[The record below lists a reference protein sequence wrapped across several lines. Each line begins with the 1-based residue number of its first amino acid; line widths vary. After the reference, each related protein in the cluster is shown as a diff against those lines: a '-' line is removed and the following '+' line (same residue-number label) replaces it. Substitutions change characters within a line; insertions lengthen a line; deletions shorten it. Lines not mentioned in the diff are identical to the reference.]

1 VRVLFVNTG
10 ILGHASVAR
19 LVRRALEGQPGIE
32 AAHLDLST
40 GLAWGERVVRRA
52 MTLGPRPGT
61 PAGALTAARFR
72 HELHAGVAAAR
83 RIAALEARGARFD
96 VIHFH
101 PQPAAW
107 GSLRRMRSTPCIV
120 SIDAT
125 QRLAAAEAPG
135 RLRRLEHAPGA
146 RRDAA
151 VFRRAA
157 AIVSPSRW
165 AARAVADELPE
176 CAPRVHVLP
185 YPVDLERFGAGWA
198 HERAARPS
206 AGPVR
211 ALFVGGDFARK
222 GGPELLRAWEAGGFA
237 GRAELV
243 LVTDAPLDADA
254 LPAGVRVRRGVRAY
268 TAEWLE
274 LWRHSDLFVMPS
286 RDEAF
291 GMVFQ
296 EAAAA
301 GLPAVGTALN
311 AIPEIVAD
319 GETGLLVPP
328 GDVAALARGLDA
340 LVGSPALR
348 ARMGAAARRRIER
361 GGSLAAY
368 GGALADLV
376 RRVAAERR
384 G

>member
-1 VRVLFVNTG
+1 
-10 ILGHASVAR
+10 
-19 LVRRALEGQPGIE
+19 
-32 AAHLDLST
+32 
-40 GLAWGERVVRRA
+40 
-52 MTLGPRPGT
+52 
-61 PAGALTAARFR
+61 
-72 HELHAGVAAAR
+72 
-83 RIAALEARGARFD
+83 
-96 VIHFH
+96 
-101 PQPAAW
+101 
-107 GSLRRMRSTPCIV
+107 
-120 SIDAT
+120 
-125 QRLAAAEAPG
+125 
-135 RLRRLEHAPGA
+135 
-146 RRDAA
+146 
-151 VFRRAA
+151 
-157 AIVSPSRW
+157 
-165 AARAVADELPE
+165 
-176 CAPRVHVLP
+176 
-185 YPVDLERFGAGWA
+185 
-198 HERAARPS
+198 
-206 AGPVR
+206 
-211 ALFVGGDFARK
+211 
-222 GGPELLRAWEAGGFA
+222 
-237 GRAELV
+237 
-243 LVTDAPLDADA
+243 
-254 LPAGVRVRRGVRAY
+254 
-268 TAEWLE
+268 
-274 LWRHSDLFVMPS
+274 MPS